1 MLTLTAEDPL
11 AVTVT
16 EAIRTGDLP
25 GLRRLPAD
33 RDPEVVAVRRVTGS
47 GRTWRPASRRRP
59 RTSPARS
66 GTSAFWGACHG
77 GHLSTAQYL
86 HAHGAD
92 PHWRGYDG
100 LTPLDVARGQGAGD
114 VVRWLR
120 GPGAAGAAEETA
132 SARPP
137 ASHRQ

>member
-1 MLTLTAEDPL
+1 MESGEP
-11 AVTVT
+11 
-16 EAIRTGDLP
+16 P
-25 GLRRLPAD
+25 SPAD
-33 RDPEVVAVRRVTGS
+33 VTG
-47 GRTWRPASRRRP
+47 
-59 RTSPARS
+59 
-66 GTSAFWGACHG
+66 AFWGACHG

-132 SARPP
+132 SGRPP